1 MGQLSTDEIKKIREQ
16 LIRVYSADVYD
27 TLDAMGY
34 GNQCLSLAIKPL
46 KNDMKLAGPA
56 LTILGTTEPLY
67 DDELKVPEFDDFA
80 MFDKFYE
87 GCVVVINAE
96 RDDQVGHWGEMMSYG
111 ARNSGASGVVIDGG
125 TRDKAGILRIQN
137 WSCFARYTSPVESKR
152 RWRCKT
158 LEKPIYM
165 SGTLTKYVRVN
176 PGDWLVGDCDAVM
189 VIPQEILLEALP
201 KIMDIY
207 TREEA
212 SRKELA
218 AGAPLKTVVKK
229 YNRA

>member
-158 LEKPIYM
+158 LEEPIYM